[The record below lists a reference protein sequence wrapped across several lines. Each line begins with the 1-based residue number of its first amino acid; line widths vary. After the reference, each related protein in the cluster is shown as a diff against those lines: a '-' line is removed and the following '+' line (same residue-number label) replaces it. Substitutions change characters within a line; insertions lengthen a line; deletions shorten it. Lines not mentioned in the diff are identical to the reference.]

1 MIELVELLVNLQNR
15 ITYLLNK
22 FFYFIFLLFLSPKIS
37 ILFNS
42 HPIFFLHTHLCFIIH
57 SSKNIKKKMSFFG
70 NLFRPPQSQP
80 QQSQSSPQLTTNS
93 NNTINNSNNS
103 LNYTQSSNNAYNI
116 NNTNMSN
123 TNTSN
128 MNNTGSNNRSE
139 SVDPLVLWE
148 LLYTHGY
155 CVLPGLSLL
164 LFYSLS
170 SFFNFLL
177 SF

>member
-1 MIELVELLVNLQNR
+1 
-15 ITYLLNK
+15 
-22 FFYFIFLLFLSPKIS
+22 
-37 ILFNS
+37 
-42 HPIFFLHTHLCFIIH
+42 
-57 SSKNIKKKMSFFG
+57 MSFFG

-123 TNTSN
+123 TNMSNTNTSN
-128 MNNTGSNNRSE
+128 MNSNTGYNISNTGSNNRSE

-170 SFFNFLL
+170 SFSLTFFFLFNFLNIL
-177 SF
+177 SLYYRCCF